1 MTTFT
6 RRVFG
11 ATVLAISLT
20 AACMLYVSGTPLLS
34 LGQSYTTS
42 FANGGSTIS
51 GSVEIHWPFVAVCGP
66 GLLGLITL
74 IWPQPKPPRLQS

>member
-6 RRVFG
+6 RRVLG
-11 ATVLAISLT
+11 ATVLGVSL
-20 AACMLYVSGTPLLS
+20 AAAFVLYSTSTPLLS

-42 FANGGSTIS
+42 FANAGSTIS

-66 GLLGLITL
+66 GLLGLIAL